1 MRVMMQ
7 AKLQAMMMLVF
18 AVLRHFFFF
27 SSFFFTFKAS
37 GYGRFK
43 Q

>member
-7 AKLQAMMMLVF
+7 AKSQGMMMLVF
-18 AVLRHFFFF
+18 AAFFF
-27 SSFFFTFKAS
+27 SILFFTFKAS

-43 Q
+43 RLL